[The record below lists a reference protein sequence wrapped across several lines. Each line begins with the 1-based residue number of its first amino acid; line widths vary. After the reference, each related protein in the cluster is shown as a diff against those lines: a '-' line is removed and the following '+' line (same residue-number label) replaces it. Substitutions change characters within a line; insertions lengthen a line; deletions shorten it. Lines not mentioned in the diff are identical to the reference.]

1 MKLNKHC
8 FYSLVINEAKRVK
21 ALNEND
27 LITADEYDESVI
39 LDLKIWALSLPA
51 PEFTEQEFEA
61 FIDNALES
69 EGICFLDNR
78 EIEYLRD
85 VMRDNLRCFKEAL

>member
-1 MKLNKHC
+1 MKLNEHC
-8 FYSLVINEAKRVK
+8 FYCLAINEAKRVK

-27 LITADEYDESVI
+27 LITADEYDETAI

-51 PEFTEQEFEA
+51 PEFTEQEFRA
-61 FIDNALES
+61 FIDNALKAEN
-69 EGICFLDNR
+69 ICFLDNR

-85 VMRDNLRCFKEAL
+85 VMRENLRCFRNA

>member
-8 FYSLVINEAKRVK
+8 FYCLTINEAKRVK
-21 ALNEND
+21 ALNDND
-27 LITADEYDESVI
+27 LVTADEYDESVI
-39 LDLKIWALSLPA
+39 LDLKLWALSLPV

-61 FIDNALES
+61 FINNALDR
-69 EGICFLDNR
+69 EGIFFEDNR

-85 VMRDNLRCFKEAL
+85 VMRDNLRCFKEAF